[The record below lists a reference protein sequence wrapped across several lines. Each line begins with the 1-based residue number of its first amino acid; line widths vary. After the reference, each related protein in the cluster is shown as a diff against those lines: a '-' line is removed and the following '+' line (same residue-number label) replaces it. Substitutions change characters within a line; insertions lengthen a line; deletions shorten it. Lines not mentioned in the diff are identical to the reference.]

1 MYTLKIANIKDI
13 SLLETWKLQ
22 TVLDYAGKL
31 SIEEQ
36 EKISNYVHNEVLEY
50 LHFFELIEV
59 SSSIVGC
66 VLVRPYQDGYLLDE
80 IYLEKEYRNLGIGS
94 SILKDKTMQFSPL
107 YLWVY
112 KDNKKAISLYK
123 RIGFFVKEE
132 TATRYFM
139 EFVVSCKNQ

>member
-22 TVLDYAGKL
+22 TVFDYAGKL
-31 SIEEQ
+31 SMEEQ
-36 EKISNYVHNEVLEY
+36 EKIRNYVHNEVLEY

-123 RIGFFVKEE
+123 RTGFLVKAE

-139 EFVVSCKNQ
+139 EFVISCKNQ

>member
-1 MYTLKIANIKDI
+1 MYTLKTANIKDI

-123 RIGFFVKEE
+123 RIGFLTKEE
-132 TATRYFM
+132 TAIRYFM

>member
-36 EKISNYVHNEVLEY
+36 EKIRNYVHNEVLEY

-139 EFVVSCKNQ
+139 KFVVSCKNQ

>member
-1 MYTLKIANIKDI
+1 MYTLKTANIKDV

-139 EFVVSCKNQ
+139 EFVVSCKNH

>member
-1 MYTLKIANIKDI
+1 MYHLQIATTKNM
-13 SLLETWKLQ
+13 LQLETWKLQ
-22 TVLDYAGKL
+22 TVFDYAGKL
-31 SIEEQ
+31 SMEEQ
-36 EKISNYVHNEVLEY
+36 EKIRNYVHNEVLEY

-59 SSSIVGC
+59 SGNTIGC

-112 KDNKKAISLYK
+112 KDNQKAISLYK
-123 RIGFFVKEE
+123 RIGFLVKEE

-139 EFVVSCKNQ
+139 EFVTSCNNQ

>member
-112 KDNKKAISLYK
+112 KDNQKAI
-123 RIGFFVKEE
+123 
-132 TATRYFM
+132 
-139 EFVVSCKNQ
+139 

>member
-123 RIGFFVKEE
+123 RTGFLVKAE

-139 EFVVSCKNQ
+139 EFVISCKNQ

>member
-1 MYTLKIANIKDI
+1 MYTLKTANIKDI

-31 SIEEQ
+31 SMEEQ

-123 RIGFFVKEE
+123 RIGFLTKEE
-132 TATRYFM
+132 TAIRYFM

>member
-1 MYTLKIANIKDI
+1 MYHLQIAMTKNM
-13 SLLETWKLQ
+13 LQLETWKLQ

-36 EKISNYVHNEVLEY
+36 EKIRNYVHNEVLEY

-139 EFVVSCKNQ
+139 KFVVSCKNQ

>member
-36 EKISNYVHNEVLEY
+36 EKIRNYVHNEVLEY
-50 LHFFELIEV
+50 LTFYELIEV
-59 SSSIVGC
+59 SSNIVGC

-94 SILKDKTMQFSPL
+94 SILKNKTMQFSPL

-112 KDNKKAISLYK
+112 KDNQKAISLYK
-123 RIGFFVKEE
+123 RIGFLEKEE

-139 EFVVSCKNQ
+139 EFV

>member
-1 MYTLKIANIKDI
+1 MYTLKTANIKDI

>member
-1 MYTLKIANIKDI
+1 MYTLKTANIKDI

-80 IYLEKEYRNLGIGS
+80 IYLEKEYRNLGISS

-112 KDNKKAISLYK
+112 KDNQKAISLYK
-123 RIGFFVKEE
+123 RIGFLTKEE
-132 TATRYFM
+132 TAIRYFM

>member
-1 MYTLKIANIKDI
+1 MYTLKTANIKDI

-123 RIGFFVKEE
+123 RIGFLVKEE

-139 EFVVSCKNQ
+139 EFVVACKNQ

>member
-36 EKISNYVHNEVLEY
+36 EKIRNYVHNEVLEY
-50 LHFFELIEV
+50 LTFYELIEV
-59 SSSIVGC
+59 SSNIVGC

>member
-22 TVLDYAGKL
+22 TVFDYAGKL
-31 SIEEQ
+31 SMEEQ

-59 SSSIVGC
+59 SSNIVGC

-112 KDNKKAISLYK
+112 KDNQKAISLYK
-123 RIGFFVKEE
+123 RIGFLEKEE

>member
-123 RIGFFVKEE
+123 RIGFLTKEE
-132 TATRYFM
+132 TAIRYFM

>member
-22 TVLDYAGKL
+22 TVLDYDGKL
-31 SIEEQ
+31 SIKKKK
-36 EKISNYVHNEVLEY
+36 KISNYVHNEVLEY

-112 KDNKKAISLYK
+112 KDNQKAISLYK
-123 RIGFFVKEE
+123 RIGFLVKEE

-139 EFVVSCKNQ
+139 EFV

>member
-1 MYTLKIANIKDI
+1 MYTLKTANIKDI

-112 KDNKKAISLYK
+112 KDNQKAISLYK
-123 RIGFFVKEE
+123 RIGFLTKEE
-132 TATRYFM
+132 TAIRYFM

>member
-112 KDNKKAISLYK
+112 KDNQKAISLYK
-123 RIGFFVKEE
+123 RIGFLVKEE
-132 TATRYFM
+132 TAIRYFM

>member
-1 MYTLKIANIKDI
+1 MYTLKTANIKDI

-139 EFVVSCKNQ
+139 KFVVSCKNQ

>member
-1 MYTLKIANIKDI
+1 MYHLQIAMTKNM
-13 SLLETWKLQ
+13 LQLETWKLQ

-132 TATRYFM
+132 TATRYFI

>member
-31 SIEEQ
+31 SMEEQ

-123 RIGFFVKEE
+123 RIGFLTKEE
-132 TATRYFM
+132 TAIRYFM

>member
-36 EKISNYVHNEVLEY
+36 EKIRNYVHNEVLEY
-50 LHFFELIEV
+50 LIFYELIEV

-94 SILKDKTMQFSPL
+94 SILKDKTMHFSPL

-123 RIGFFVKEE
+123 RIGFLVKEE
-132 TATRYFM
+132 TAIRYFM
-139 EFVVSCKNQ
+139 EFRINA

>member
-36 EKISNYVHNEVLEY
+36 EKIRNYVHNEVLEY
-50 LHFFELIEV
+50 LTFYELIEV
-59 SSSIVGC
+59 SSNIVGC

-123 RIGFFVKEE
+123 RIGFLVKEE

>member
-1 MYTLKIANIKDI
+1 MYTLEAENIRDI

-59 SSSIVGC
+59 SRRIVGC

-123 RIGFFVKEE
+123 RIGFLTKEE
-132 TATRYFM
+132 TAIRYFM
-139 EFVVSCKNQ
+139 EFVTSCKNQ

>member
-36 EKISNYVHNEVLEY
+36 EKIRNYVHNEVLEY

-123 RIGFFVKEE
+123 RIGFLVKEE
-132 TATRYFM
+132 TVIRYFM
-139 EFVVSCKNQ
+139 KFVVSCKNQ

>member
-1 MYTLKIANIKDI
+1 MYTLKTANIKDI

-123 RIGFFVKEE
+123 RIGFLTKEE
-132 TATRYFM
+132 TAIRYFM
-139 EFVVSCKNQ
+139 EFVTSCKNQ

>member
-36 EKISNYVHNEVLEY
+36 EKIRNYVHNEVLEY

-66 VLVRPYQDGYLLDE
+66 VLVRAYQDGYFLDD
-80 IYLEKEYRNLGIGS
+80 IYLEKENRNLGIGS

-112 KDNKKAISLYK
+112 KDNQKAISLYK

>member
-1 MYTLKIANIKDI
+1 MYHLQIAMTKNM
-13 SLLETWKLQ
+13 LQLETWKLQ
-22 TVLDYAGKL
+22 TVFDYAGKL
-31 SIEEQ
+31 SMEEQ
-36 EKISNYVHNEVLEY
+36 EKIRNYVHNEVLEY

>member
-94 SILKDKTMQFSPL
+94 SILKNKTMQFSPL

-123 RIGFFVKEE
+123 RIEFFVKEE

-139 EFVVSCKNQ
+139 EFV

>member
-36 EKISNYVHNEVLEY
+36 EKIRNYVHNEVLEY
-50 LHFFELIEV
+50 LTFYELIEV
-59 SSSIVGC
+59 SSNIVGC

-112 KDNKKAISLYK
+112 KDNQKAISLYK
-123 RIGFFVKEE
+123 RIGFLVKEE